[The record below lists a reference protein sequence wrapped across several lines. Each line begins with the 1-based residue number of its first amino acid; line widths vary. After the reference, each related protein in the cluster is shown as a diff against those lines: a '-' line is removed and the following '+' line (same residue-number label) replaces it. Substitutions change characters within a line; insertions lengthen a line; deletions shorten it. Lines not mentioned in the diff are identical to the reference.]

1 VPSLAA
7 AARRRQNLPPRVAG
21 QFEIRRPRGRL
32 KHGVPVLILPAKCG
46 RPDPG
51 PASAGD
57 LQAFS
62 SPFSDEG
69 RWNARPAER
78 AQLHSLQQTAVQ
90 LLPSSMSRGRDRG
103 AGIVL
108 YASLKTF
115 LLYGKDVFVKRT
127 SKPIGSDRTEARG
140 NYGDSLSSH
149 RYLIGA

>member
-1 VPSLAA
+1 MRRHVLGVNSSTRQPRSVKFRASAEGCSPTGLPENV
-7 AARRRQNLPPRVAG
+7 AARTRALLLQGICRSFRLLSSDD
-21 QFEIRRPRGRL
+21 GRL
-32 KHGVPVLILPAKCG
+32 N
-46 RPDPG
+46 
-51 PASAGD
+51 
-57 LQAFS
+57 
-62 SPFSDEG
+62 E
-69 RWNARPAER
+69 RPAER
-78 AQLHSLQQTAVQ
+78 AQLHGLQQTEVQ
-90 LLPSSMSRGRDRG
+90 PLPSSMSRGRDRG